1 MMINKKHTDYI
12 RERVLCIANYTLQ
25 TKSDIRSTAKKFFV
39 SKSTV
44 HVDLSNRLK
53 KIDPL
58 LYSKIHVILIENK
71 YEGQLKGGETTKEK
85 YNYHFQEQKKNSR
98 QRVQM

>member
-1 MMINKKHTDYI
+1 MINKKHTDYI
-12 RERVLCIANYTLQ
+12 RERVLCIANYTLE
-25 TKSDIRSTAKKFFV
+25 TKSDIRSTAKKFLV

-44 HVDLSNRLK
+44 HSDLSKRLK
-53 KIDPL
+53 KIDQV

-85 YNYHFQEQKKNSR
+85 YSYHFQEQKKNSR

>member
-1 MMINKKHTDYI
+1 MINVKHTDYI
-12 RERVLCIANYTLQ
+12 RKRVLCVANYTLE

-44 HVDLSNRLK
+44 HLDLSQRLK
-53 KIDPL
+53 KINPL
-58 LYSKIHVILIENK
+58 LYSKIHVILVENK
-71 YEGQLKGGETTKEK
+71 YEGQLKGGESTKK
-85 YNYHFQEQKKNSR
+85 RYRYYFQEQKKNSC